1 MSVPKING
9 NLNISGTNAKLKD
22 AIDGTGIQ
30 LEGSLNR
37 MILFRDADAWI
48 PPSLVNLGASKV
60 FSAVVP
66 TGGGGIGEFGIAE
79 KGGQCFPFADGHFYQ
94 NEGAYRCLDTSD
106 LGNYYFYKYD
116 QFYIDENTPTVT
128 HSFSINSKGR
138 PIFISVTGDINPISA
153 ESWITIRIWKGQS
166 VIASQIVQST
176 GASVNVPFC
185 INYLDVTGAGQ
196 QNYAIDFSR
205 GSGSTLFGEDGNY
218 QAPQILAFEI

>member
-30 LEGSLNR
+30 LEGSVNR
-37 MILFRDADAWI
+37 LRILRDSDSWM
-48 PPSLVNLGASKV
+48 PQSLINLGAEKV
-60 FSAVVP
+60 FSAVMP
-66 TGGGGIGEFGIAE
+66 TGGQGEFGIAE

-106 LGNYYFYKYD
+106 LGNYHFYKYG

-128 HSFSINSKGR
+128 HPFSINSKGR
-138 PIFISVTGDINPISA
+138 PIFISVTGDINPVSA
-153 ESWITIRIWKGQS
+153 GSWIVIRIWKGPS

-205 GSGSTLFGEDGNY
+205 GSGSTLFGEEGNQ